1 MNNLIDSGEQAFNE
15 FESFFDLLIQD
26 NSLSIDLTVLSSEYN
41 GCPRLEIQVN
51 DIVISSQLLSEG
63 YHRIQLTQPVNN
75 KSSAHIKI
83 SMSEKSLLDTHVVNG
98 QIVKDKY
105 ILIEKLI
112 INNFDIT
119 TDFDL
124 FYNKLRY
131 TNNQGLDEPVKNGFW
146 HNNNTLH
153 IECSLPFVLWYNE
166 NTKKNINLAE
176 NLIFQDD
183 KGLAEGHYKNLVSKL
198 HLLK

>member
-1 MNNLIDSGEQAFNE
+1 MNNLIDSGEQIFNE
-15 FESFFDLLIQD
+15 FDSFFDLLTQD
-26 NSLSIDLTVLSSEYN
+26 KSLNIDLTVLSSECN
-41 GCPRLEIQVN
+41 GSPRLEIYV
-51 DIVISSQLLSEG
+51 DDMLISSQLLSEG
-63 YHRIQLTQPVNN
+63 YHQIQLTHPVAD
-75 KSSAHIKI
+75 KDSAHIKI
-83 SMSEKSLLDTHVVNG
+83 SMSEKSSRDTKVVDG

-105 ILIEKLI
+105 ILIERLL

-146 HNNNTLH
+146 HNSNTLH

-166 NTKKNINLAE
+166 NTKKNINLSE
-176 NLIFQDD
+176 NLIFKDD
-183 KGLAEGHYKNLVSKL
+183 KDLAAQQYDNLVNKL